1 MCSTTA
7 FICWSSLV
15 TLSFCPRVCTLHCT
29 AVLSICN
36 ITTMV
41 ISAAQQL
48 DSWSIV
54 GELRKAYIW
63 IFAIWSHQVSIC
75 ISSNASYGVNK
86 YIVIRH
92 ICNNL
97 WNNAMWQMIIVG
109 NISFSPCCS
118 FFVRFMSHMSWM
130 RKEKDKSGGIF
141 KRVVGTMIQ
150 YIDFISTNLDIWG
163 RKWNTWS
170 VLFYFFDGEVFR
182 DLWMVPFIGKFSC
195 ETFWGDVI
203 ICYLLMCKEQL
214 GPRANWFDNE
224 CI

>member
-63 IFAIWSHQVSIC
+63 VFAIWSHPVSIC

-86 YIVIRH
+86 YIVICH

-97 WNNAMWQMIIVG
+97 WKNVANDNSWQYFLLAMLRLFRQIYVPYVLDEKG
-109 NISFSPCCS
+109 
-118 FFVRFMSHMSWM
+118 
-130 RKEKDKSGGIF
+130 KDKSGGIF
-141 KRVVGTMIQ
+141 KEWWAPWSSILTSYQ
-150 YIDFISTNLDIWG
+150 P
-163 RKWNTWS
+163 TWIYEAENEIHDR
-170 VLFYFFDGEVFR
+170 FYLLFFDGEVFR
-182 DLWMVPFIGKFSC
+182 DLWMVPCIGKFSC

-203 ICYLLMCKEQL
+203 IRHPLMCKEQL